1 METDARGFKTTFE
14 LDRIGRVVAAVDP
27 DGFRTTTAWDGVN
40 KVGESDKR
48 GNVTTHA
55 YDAINRLRRTTD
67 PAPFDQQKVE
77 GTYDDAGNRVTE
89 RDRRGFIKVSQYDA
103 LGRLRSVVRS
113 GVTLE
118 RHEYDGSGN
127 RSLTRDA
134 EDRITRFEYDPAN
147 RLSRRLEAPGTPV
160 EAATTFKHDEN
171 GNVLEERDAR
181 AAALGAAYSVKRTYD
196 RLNRLETE
204 TDGEGNETGMDYDP
218 EGNRI
223 SLREPKG
230 QVTAYDY
237 DELGKL
243 SKVTPPPPAS
253 GQPQPVTRHD
263 YDEARNR
270 IRQTDANGHV
280 VELTYDKLNRLATL
294 TQDPG
299 GLGLLTRHDYD
310 EDGREKLLTDAK
322 GQKVTSLYDEL
333 GRLKS
338 KSYAFAPGDPVRPW
352 RHTTLV
358 TYAYD
363 ENSNLRRTED
373 SVASGSDPPGSP
385 LVTTRT
391 WDTLDRLETETAT
404 LPEGG
409 TRTVEHSYYGNGL
422 RKTVKDPA
430 GRVTL
435 YTYDERNRLQTAT
448 TGSGSPEAATTRYT
462 YLPDSLPLEVTYP
475 NGVKATHAYDR
486 ADRLTRLTNLRG
498 PATVSAY
505 AYGYDKNGNRLSQV
519 ETNGGVSETT
529 TYTYDGLDRLTTVTY
544 PVDASFPGGRVVT
557 YGYDSVGNR
566 IRETEKTT
574 GGAVLADK
582 QGVFDNTNRLTAL
595 NDLVSPVNSTSF
607 GWDANGNQTAKTVGT
622 GPGAVTTEYRYD
634 IRDKMVE
641 TVQGVSILGRFQYDC
656 EGRRTKKIGEEGLR
670 QYVYDQT
677 SLLLEYDNAGNQVA
691 EYDYGSDRLISLFRR
706 DEPRRY
712 FSLDGLRSVVNLTD
726 DSGSVA
732 ASYHLDVWGNFRFPA
747 ELTTSK
753 NRFAF
758 TGYEWDPETGLFN
771 AKARYFDPALGRF
784 LSQDTFLGEI
794 DEPPSLHRYFYGYA
808 NPLRYVDPTGHAA
821 GDLWDPRSYDWK
833 VFGQEF
839 GTRLGE
845 TGANIATLGGY
856 GGVKRAYNEGRITD
870 TDVTS
875 AGRAYAEGVFNAI
888 TLGAGERSVGAY
900 AEGKSAGGIA
910 VEGVKGAG
918 ETVVPINEFKALAD
932 PTKSGWEKAEAIATA
947 TTKFASLAAGG
958 LAAKNALA
966 QRAAARAAVA
976 SESAAGAEAALTPAE
991 GALPPARPL
1000 PRVAGGSQAAD
1011 VAQTAEQ
1018 AALRQRVLAN
1028 VEQSRLA
1035 RESSNFEVLAAKDR
1049 QIAAAY
1055 NPDAWTMTKLSEGQL
1070 VYGGYPGQTP
1080 FYMDLAA
1087 VKASRLSRTRLF
1099 ESLQVAPNPL
1109 KGYRPEV
1116 RAYRLKETVR
1126 VPTGLAAANP
1136 GFGFGGARQLFIDDF
1151 DKVLVPIRTFQLSK

>member
-1 METDARGFKTTFE
+1 MVEARDPNGHIVRYEYYRKADAFPGEDTGFLVAMNKEEFVKRVIEFPGGASAQSTPFAYDFGNALATGKWQTTVTDTRATPTRYVLNGNGSPLDIHEAEGTPDARTTTMKWAAADVFKEEETDAEDRTTRYGYDGNGNLTSETVLTADLGEVVTRYAYHPVFNKLTLKTDAESHTTRYTVDDATGDLLLTEDAEGDKTAYEYEAGTGLLQSMTDPRGHPTVYADHDSFGNPRRITDPLGNQTRRSYDLRGRLFLEEDDWGRRKQVTYDGLDRPRSVLRKAGGDSNDEATQTTYYPGGQVETQTNANQAVTRFELDGLNRVVRSDTTLGAQHLVAEMGYDGNGNATTWRYDGLNRLVETVRDPGGLNLVATVTYGDPEGSKVNKAEEVDGQRGLRTLYEHDHLNRESRRTVRLEGEDGDPTTGVLSYVTETSYTDRQHQVAVKDPRGFTTVTRLDGLDRVAEQTVDSGGLALVTAITYDGLGDRKRVGDPRKNDTLFTYDGLGRLVLMADADRKTARYEHDGEGLRTAEVDRRDVRKEMAYDNLGRLLRTAVLPSRGGQLWSQETEYRDQDLRRVETDARGFKTTFE
-14 LDRIGRVVAAVDP
+14 LDRMGRVVALVDP
-27 DGFRTTTAWDGVN
+27 DGFRKTTAWDGVN

-48 GNVTTHA
+48 GNLTTFV
-55 YDAINRLRRTTD
+55 YDAVNRLRLTTD

-77 GTYDDAGNRVTE
+77 RTYDDANNRVTE
-89 RDRRGFIKVSQYDA
+89 RDRRGLVKVTQLDA
-103 LGRLRSVVRS
+103 LGRVRSVVRS

-118 RHEYDGSGN
+118 RHEYDGNGN
-127 RSLTRDA
+127 RTLTRDA
-134 EDRITRFEYDPAN
+134 EDRLTRFDYDPAN
-147 RLSRRLEAPGTPV
+147 RLSRRVEGPGTPV
-160 EAATTFKHDEN
+160 EGATTFKHDEN

-204 TDGEGNETGMDYDP
+204 TDGEGNETSDAYDP
-218 EGNRI
+218 EGNRV
-223 SLREPKG
+223 SLREPMG
-230 QVTAYDY
+230 QETTYDY

-519 ETNGGVSETT
+519 ETNGGVSVTT

-574 GGAVLADK
+574 GGAVLA
-582 QGVFDNTNRLTAL
+582 
-595 NDLVSPVNSTSF
+595 
-607 GWDANGNQTAKTVGT
+607 
-622 GPGAVTTEYRYD
+622 
-634 IRDKMVE
+634 
-641 TVQGVSILGRFQYDC
+641 
-656 EGRRTKKIGEEGLR
+656 
-670 QYVYDQT
+670 
-677 SLLLEYDNAGNQVA
+677 
-691 EYDYGSDRLISLFRR
+691 
-706 DEPRRY
+706 
-712 FSLDGLRSVVNLTD
+712 
-726 DSGSVA
+726 
-732 ASYHLDVWGNFRFPA
+732 
-747 ELTTSK
+747 
-753 NRFAF
+753 
-758 TGYEWDPETGLFN
+758 
-771 AKARYFDPALGRF
+771 
-784 LSQDTFLGEI
+784 
-794 DEPPSLHRYFYGYA
+794 
-808 NPLRYVDPTGHAA
+808 
-821 GDLWDPRSYDWK
+821 
-833 VFGQEF
+833 
-839 GTRLGE
+839 
-845 TGANIATLGGY
+845 
-856 GGVKRAYNEGRITD
+856 
-870 TDVTS
+870 
-875 AGRAYAEGVFNAI
+875 
-888 TLGAGERSVGAY
+888 
-900 AEGKSAGGIA
+900 
-910 VEGVKGAG
+910 
-918 ETVVPINEFKALAD
+918 
-932 PTKSGWEKAEAIATA
+932 
-947 TTKFASLAAGG
+947 
-958 LAAKNALA
+958 
-966 QRAAARAAVA
+966 
-976 SESAAGAEAALTPAE
+976 
-991 GALPPARPL
+991 
-1000 PRVAGGSQAAD
+1000 
-1011 VAQTAEQ
+1011 
-1018 AALRQRVLAN
+1018 
-1028 VEQSRLA
+1028 
-1035 RESSNFEVLAAKDR
+1035 
-1049 QIAAAY
+1049 
-1055 NPDAWTMTKLSEGQL
+1055 
-1070 VYGGYPGQTP
+1070 
-1080 FYMDLAA
+1080 
-1087 VKASRLSRTRLF
+1087 
-1099 ESLQVAPNPL
+1099 
-1109 KGYRPEV
+1109 
-1116 RAYRLKETVR
+1116 
-1126 VPTGLAAANP
+1126 
-1136 GFGFGGARQLFIDDF
+1136 
-1151 DKVLVPIRTFQLSK
+1151 